1 VSARDRARR
10 RSILVVDDEG
20 GTIDVLIAVLADAG
34 YVATGASNGQEALA
48 QLRGTLPDLVL
59 LDLEMPVLD
68 GAGTLRAIA
77 ADPRLAALNVVLMSG
92 IPESMVKRRCRGH
105 RAFLRKPFSLD
116 ELLETV
122 AELARPATPNG
133 AARAPSATAKPA
145 PKSKRTRAPRAAKR
159 RRAARAGK

>member
-20 GTIDVLIAVLADAG
+20 GTVDVLIAVLEDAG

-48 QLRGTLPDLVL
+48 QLRGALPDLVL

-68 GAGTLRAIA
+68 GAETLRAIA
-77 ADPRLAALNVVLMSG
+77 ANPRLTALSVVLMSG
-92 IPESMVKRRCRGH
+92 IPESMVKRRCRGY

-116 ELLETV
+116 ELLEAV
-122 AELARPATPNG
+122 GELAGPATLNG
-133 AARAPSATAKPA
+133 AARAPAAKPK
-145 PKSKRTRAPRAAKR
+145 PKRTPAPRAAKR
-159 RRAARAGK
+159 RRASRASK

>member
-1 VSARDRARR
+1 MSARDRAKR

-20 GTIDVLIAVLADAG
+20 GIIDVLIAVLHDAG

-68 GAGTLRAIA
+68 GAETLRALS
-77 ADPRLAALNVVLMSG
+77 ADPRLARLNVAIMSG

-116 ELLETV
+116 ELLDTV
-122 AELARPATPNG
+122 GELAGPPSPNG
-133 AARAPSATAKPA
+133 AAHPTPLKPRTAA
-145 PKSKRTRAPRAAKR
+145 PKPQRNPRASKR
-159 RRAARAGK
+159 RRPARTSK

>member
-1 VSARDRARR
+1 MGARDRARR
-10 RSILVVDDEG
+10 RSILVVDDEA

-48 QLRGTLPDLVL
+48 RLRGALPDLVL

-68 GAGTLRAIA
+68 GAETLRALLA
-77 ADPRLAALNVVLMSG
+77 EPRLASLNVVLMSG

-122 AELARPATPNG
+122 AELAGPAAPNG
-133 AARAPSATAKPA
+133 AARPGAAKPNA
-145 PKSKRTRAPRAAKR
+145 QPKPKRTP
-159 RRAARAGK
+159 AARAGKRRRPARGGR